1 MVKIRQR
8 YIAGRPVS
16 GEEARKTP
24 INSGRTARLV
34 AEVRRRVG
42 DKP

>member
-16 GEEARKTP
+16 QEEALSTP
-24 INSGRTARLV
+24 IHSGRAARLV
-34 AEVRRRVG
+34 AEVRRRAG
-42 DKP
+42 DKS

>member
-16 GEEARKTP
+16 KEEALSTP
-24 INSGRTARLV
+24 IHSGRTARLV
-34 AEVRRRVG
+34 AEVRRRVE